1 MWTVPLCRLT
11 LDAAPQVKSR
21 GALCIRPEPCGGFAV
36 IRPADHAATSA
47 FCGHA
52 RAKDHGKGEIMRGTS
67 TKKLETILVVDDDEQ
82 VLKVVV
88 EILKLAKFQVLSAG
102 NGVRAMDTWLYTVQI
117 NPSGTVAIVKS
128 GYNSWTIFRGNDFF
142 GNVRKSRRRLRISTK
157 GRRVQRCRSV
167 ARYPFNAHFRHCLAA
182 SWSNC

>member
-1 MWTVPLCRLT
+1 
-11 LDAAPQVKSR
+11 
-21 GALCIRPEPCGGFAV
+21 
-36 IRPADHAATSA
+36 
-47 FCGHA
+47 
-52 RAKDHGKGEIMRGTS
+52 MRGTS

-128 GYNSWTIFRGNDFF
+128 GYNSWTIFRGNDFSGTF
-142 GNVRKSRRRLRISTK
+142 ANPEDALVPLS
-157 GRRVQRCRSV
+157 
-167 ARYPFNAHFRHCLAA
+167 
-182 SWSNC
+182 